1 MQIDRITILGGTDKN
16 GNPEPVREVEIIKG
30 EIVSLVGPTGSGK
43 SCLMSD
49 LDKLA
54 QKDTITRREV
64 LICGQKPPAAIKSKI
79 KKMVGFISQNMQFFC
94 NLSVLDFIK
103 LHAESRELSFDE
115 ELLGRVMFLANQ
127 ITGEPINP
135 NLNLTV
141 LSGGQTRALMIADI
155 AVISDTPILLID
167 ELENAGIL
175 RDKALEILLKEGKIV
190 LIATHDPVLALM
202 AQRRIV
208 FKNGAM
214 VKVIESSNKE
224 KVVAKRVARIDH
236 SLEKLRNCVRS
247 GELIESLE
255 GYEL

>member
-1 MQIDRITILGGTDKN
+1 
-16 GNPEPVREVEIIKG
+16 
-30 EIVSLVGPTGSGK
+30 
-43 SCLMSD
+43 
-49 LDKLA
+49 
-54 QKDTITRREV
+54 
-64 LICGQKPPAAIKSKI
+64 
-79 KKMVGFISQNMQFFC
+79 
-94 NLSVLDFIK
+94 
-103 LHAESRELSFDE
+103 
-115 ELLGRVMFLANQ
+115 
-127 ITGEPINP
+127 
-135 NLNLTV
+135 
-141 LSGGQTRALMIADI
+141 MIADI

>member
-1 MQIDRITILGGTDKN
+1 MQIDRITILGGNDKD
-16 GNPEPVREVEIIKG
+16 GKPEPVKEIEIVKG

-54 QKDTITRREV
+54 QRDTLTRREI
-64 LICGQKPPAAIKSKI
+64 LISGQKPQSDVKAKI
-79 KKMVGFISQNMQFFC
+79 RKMVGLISQNMQFFC
-94 NLSVLDFIK
+94 NLNVVDFLK
-103 LHAESRELSFDE
+103 LHAESRELTFDE
-115 ELLGRVMFLANQ
+115 KLVSRVLSLANQ

-135 NLNLTV
+135 SLNLTV

-214 VKVIESSNKE
+214 VKVIESTNKE
-224 KVVAKRVARIDH
+224 RVVAKRVARIDH
-236 SLEKLRNCVRS
+236 SLEKLRNCIRG
-247 GELIESLE
+247 GEILESLE

>member
-1 MQIDRITILGGTDKN
+1 MQIDSITILGGTDKN
-16 GNPEPVREVEIIKG
+16 SNPEPVKEVEILKG

-49 LDKLA
+49 LDKVA
-54 QKDTITRREV
+54 QRDTITKREI
-64 LICGQKPPAAIKSKI
+64 LICGQKPTEGVKSKI

-94 NLSVLDFIK
+94 NLNVSDFLK

-115 ELLGRVMFLANQ
+115 GLLNRVLYLANQ

-135 NLNLTV
+135 ILNLTV

-155 AVISDTPILLID
+155 AVISDTPVLLID

-175 RDKALEILLKEGKIV
+175 RDKALEILLEEGKIV

-214 VKVIESSNKE
+214 IKVIESSNKE
-224 KVVAKRVARIDH
+224 RVVAKRIARIDH
-236 SLEKLRNCVRS
+236 SLEKLRNCVRG
-247 GELIESLE
+247 GEIVESLE